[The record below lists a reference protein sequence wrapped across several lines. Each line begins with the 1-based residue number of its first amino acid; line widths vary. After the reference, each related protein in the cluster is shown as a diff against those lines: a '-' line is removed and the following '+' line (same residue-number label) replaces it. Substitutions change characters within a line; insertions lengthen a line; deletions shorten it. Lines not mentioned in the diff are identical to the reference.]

1 MTLIVKKAYF
11 IQTLSSI
18 HIQIVIPFGEEVNLE
33 LVLKV
38 LVFRFNNNLL
48 QSLLG
53 IDTILFH
60 TYYFT

>member
-48 QSLLG
+48 RSLLG